1 LRRVQELPMKIAPG
15 STITVEVTATPT
27 TAAAE
32 KTLIR
37 LYNKDAAIKRANRAR
52 KNRRPS
58 WQTWRRG
65 GRFWHH
71 QMKSESAAEVT
82 KGAKF
87 TLRATLDVLRDLG
100 SVERFVKCTP
110 AK

>member
-1 LRRVQELPMKIAPG
+1 
-15 STITVEVTATPT
+15 
-27 TAAAE
+27 
-32 KTLIR
+32 
-37 LYNKDAAIKRANRAR
+37 
-52 KNRRPS
+52 
-58 WQTWRRG
+58 
-65 GRFWHH
+65 
-71 QMKSESAAEVT
+71 MKSESAAEVT